1 MKMGEERQRRNTGR
15 QGRSKRRE
23 REVEGWVGRVEE
35 GEIGRGERRLLLLL
49 LFSLLRLLDST
60 ELLVGDFYH

>member
-1 MKMGEERQRRNTGR
+1 MGEERQKRNTGR
-15 QGRSKRRE
+15 EGRSKRRE
-23 REVEGWVGRVEE
+23 REVEGWVGRVQE